1 MPQLN
6 QEVKFLAGLHQAYTE
21 IPSKDL
27 NTVYFCTDTQQ
38 IFVGETEYTRPVQH
52 GTQVPA
58 EYMPPNS
65 LFYHETEKQLY
76 YSKDGTSWE
85 TVANFYTH
93 PTFTTRI
100 FGQDETTRTLDFGDS
115 FKIPSGLTVDNNG
128 HVTAG
133 SDVTITL
140 PAAPEDVQNTVSV
153 TGSGNAVTAA
163 DFGDGHTLTLTKGET
178 FSTKTEADAIKATAE
193 AAMPKSGGA
202 FTGAVTVQAPSE
214 DMNPATKQY
223 VDNAISG
230 ITDFGIDPGPEE
242 KGYDSL
248 AALKEAHAT
257 GEKGIFYLVK
267 GGSGGEDNAFV
278 EYFWTGSG
286 YEMAGKFGAVDT
298 SNFATKSEVAA
309 KADKVSGATNGN
321 LAGLDENGNL
331 TDSGVAPGTFATK
344 SELTSGLANKVD
356 KTTTVNGHALSENV
370 TITKSDV
377 GLGNVD
383 NTADAN
389 KVVASAAKLTTARDI
404 TLEGDA
410 TGSAAFDGTDDIT
423 ITVDVTHATSA
434 DSATTATS
442 ATKATQDGSGNVITS
457 TYATKTEVQAATLKW
472 GTF

>member
-6 QEVKFLAGLHQAYTE
+6 QEVRFLAGLHQAYTE
-21 IPSKDL
+21 IETKDL

-52 GTQVPA
+52 GTQLPA
-58 EYMPPNS
+58 GYMPPNS
-65 LFYHETEKQLY
+65 LFYHETQKQLY

-93 PTFTTRI
+93 PTFTTRTL
-100 FGQDETTRTLDFGDS
+100 GQGETTRTLNFGDS
-115 FKIPSGLTVDNNG
+115 FKIPSGLTVNNNG

-140 PAAPEDVQNTVSV
+140 PDAPADVKNTVSV

-163 DFGDGHTLTLTKGET
+163 SFGDGHTLTLTKGAT
-178 FSTKTEADAIKATAE
+178 FATKTEADAIKATAE

-202 FTGAVTVQAPSE
+202 FTGAVTVQAPTE
-214 DMNPATKQY
+214 NMHPATKQY

-230 ITDFGIDPGPEE
+230 ITDFGIDMGPGE

-248 AALKEAHAT
+248 AALKQAHAT
-257 GEKGIFYLVK
+257 GTVGVFYLVK

-298 SNFATKSEVAA
+298 SNFATKTEVAK
-309 KADKVSGATNGN
+309 KADKVAGATNGH
-321 LAGLDENGNL
+321 LAGLDGNGNL
-331 TDSGVAPGTFATK
+331 TDSGIAPGTLATK
-344 SELTSGLANKVD
+344 AELTSGLANKVD
-356 KTTTVNGHALSENV
+356 KTTTVNGHALSGNV
-370 TITKSDV
+370 TVTKADV

-383 NTADAN
+383 NTADAT
-389 KVVASAAKLTTARDI
+389 KVVASAGKLTTARDI
-404 TLEGDA
+404 NIAGDA
-410 TGSAAFDGTDDIT
+410 TGSAEFDGSKDIT
-423 ITVDVTHATSA
+423 ITLDVTHATSA
-434 DSATTATS
+434 DTATS

-457 TYATKTEVQAATLKW
+457 TYATKTEVSNAKLKW

>member
-6 QEVKFLAGLHQAYTE
+6 QEVRFLAGLHQAYTE
-21 IPSKDL
+21 IESKDL

-52 GTQVPA
+52 GTQLPA

-65 LFYHETEKQLY
+65 LFYHETQKQLY

-93 PTFTTRI
+93 PTFTTRTL
-100 FGQDETTRTLDFGDS
+100 GQGETTRTLDFGDS
-115 FKIPSGLTVDNNG
+115 FKIPSGLTVNNNG

-140 PAAPEDVQNTVSV
+140 PDAPADVKNTVSV

-163 DFGDGHTLTLTKGET
+163 SFGDGHTLTLTKGET
-178 FSTKTEADAIKATAE
+178 FATKTEADAIKATAN

-202 FTGAVTVQAPSE
+202 FTGAVTVQAPTAN
-214 DMNPATKQY
+214 MHPATKQY

-230 ITDFGIDPGPEE
+230 ITDFGIDMGPGE

-248 AALKEAHAT
+248 AALKQAHAT
-257 GEKGIFYLVK
+257 GQVGIFYLVK

-298 SNFATKSEVAA
+298 SNFATKTEVAK
-309 KADKVSGATNGN
+309 KADKVSGATNGH
-321 LAGLDENGNL
+321 LAGLDGNGNL
-331 TDSGVAPGTFATK
+331 TDSGVAPGTLATK

-356 KTTTVNGHALSENV
+356 KTTTVNGHALSSNV
-370 TITKSDV
+370 TITKADV

-383 NTADAN
+383 NTADAT
-389 KVVASAAKLTTARDI
+389 KVVASAGKLTTARDI
-404 TLEGDA
+404 NIAGDA
-410 TGSAAFDGTDDIT
+410 TGSAEFDGSKDVT
-423 ITVDVTHATSA
+423 ITLDVTHATSA
-434 DSATTATS
+434 DTATS

-457 TYATKTEVQAATLKW
+457 TYATKTEVSNAKLKW

>member
-21 IPSKDL
+21 IQSKDL

-52 GTQVPA
+52 GTQLPA

-93 PTFTTRI
+93 PTFTTRT

-115 FKIPSGLTVDNNG
+115 FKIPSGLAVDNNG

-140 PAAPEDVQNTVSV
+140 PDAPADILNTVST
-153 TGSGNAVTAA
+153 TGPGNAVTDAS
-163 DFGDGHTLTLTKGET
+163 FGDGHTLTLTKGET
-178 FSTKTEADAIKATAE
+178 FATKAESDAVKATAE

-202 FTGAVTVQAPSE
+202 FTGAVTVQAPTA
-214 DMNPATKQY
+214 DMNPATKKY

-230 ITDFGIDPGPEE
+230 ITDFGIDMGPDDA
-242 KGYDSL
+242 GYDSL
-248 AALKEAHAT
+248 AALKQAHAT
-257 GEKGIFYLVK
+257 GEVGIFYLVK

-278 EYFWTGSG
+278 EYFWTGSD

-298 SNFATKSEVAA
+298 SNFATKTEVAE
-309 KADKVSGATNGN
+309 KADKVDGATNGN
-321 LAGLDENGNL
+321 LAGLDATGNL
-331 TDSGVAPGTFATK
+331 TDSGIAPGTLATK
-344 SELTSGLANKVD
+344 SELTDGLADKVD
-356 KTTTVNGHALSENV
+356 KTTTVNGHALSGNV
-370 TITKSDV
+370 TVTKADV

-389 KVVASAAKLTTARDI
+389 KVVASAGKLTTARDI
-404 TLEGDA
+404 TLSGDA
-410 TGSAAFDGTDDIT
+410 TGSATFDGSTDIE
-423 ITVDVTHATSA
+423 IEVDVTHATSA
-434 DSATTATS
+434 DTAAS
-442 ATKATQDGSGNVITS
+442 ATKATQDGSGNVITT
-457 TYATKTEVQAATLKW
+457 TYATKTEVSNATLKW

>member
-6 QEVKFLAGLHQAYTE
+6 QEVRFLAGLHEAYTE
-21 IPSKDL
+21 IESKDL

-52 GTQVPA
+52 GTQLPA

-65 LFYHETEKQLY
+65 LFYHETQKQLY

-93 PTFTTRI
+93 PTFTTRTL
-100 FGQDETTRTLDFGDS
+100 GQGETTRTLDFGDS
-115 FKIPSGLTVDNNG
+115 FKIPSGLTVNNNG

-140 PAAPEDVQNTVSV
+140 PDAPADIPNTVSV
-153 TGSGNAVTAA
+153 TGSGNAVTDAS
-163 DFGDGHTLTLTKGET
+163 FGDGHTLTLTKGET
-178 FSTKTEADAIKATAE
+178 FATKAESDAVKATAE
-193 AAMPKSGGA
+193 AAMPKAGGA
-202 FTGAVTVQAPSE
+202 FTGPVTVQAPTA

-230 ITDFGIDPGPEE
+230 ITDFGIDMGPDDA
-242 KGYDSL
+242 GYNSL
-248 AALKEAHAT
+248 AALKQAHAT
-257 GEKGIFYLVK
+257 GEIGIFYLVK

-278 EYFWTGSG
+278 EYFWTGSD

-298 SNFATKSEVAA
+298 SNFATKAEVAE
-309 KADKVSGATNGN
+309 KADKVNGATNGN
-321 LAGLDENGNL
+321 LAGLDGNGNL
-331 TDSGVAPGTFATK
+331 TDSGVAPGTLATK
-344 SELTSGLANKVD
+344 SELADGLAEKVD
-356 KTTTVNGHALSENV
+356 KTTTVNGHALSGNV
-370 TITKSDV
+370 TVTKADV

-389 KVVASAAKLTTARDI
+389 KVVASAGKLTTARDI
-404 TLEGDA
+404 TISGDA
-410 TGSAAFDGTDDIT
+410 TGSATFDGSADIE
-423 ITVDVTHATSA
+423 IEVDVTHATSA
-434 DSATTATS
+434 DTATS
-442 ATKATQDGSGNVITS
+442 ATKATQDGSGNVITT
-457 TYATKTEVQAATLKW
+457 TYATKTEVSNATLKW